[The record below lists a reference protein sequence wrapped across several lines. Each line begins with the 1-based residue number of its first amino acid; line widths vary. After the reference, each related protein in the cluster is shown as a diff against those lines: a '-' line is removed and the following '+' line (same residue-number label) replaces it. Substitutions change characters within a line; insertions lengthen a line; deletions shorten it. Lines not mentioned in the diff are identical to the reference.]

1 MAGKST
7 CAVTNDQVKE
17 AIKKYPTRKQ
27 AADAI
32 GTNLTTLL
40 RWEKYGVPKNI
51 KGDAPKKADAAKKT
65 EAMPKGAIN
74 ISGLR
79 KSPRKPNTG
88 CKPFFHNIPAGIGYP
103 IEFAAE
109 EWGFSLETIRRAALE
124 LGARVY
130 VETSKDVWIEMVIK
144 PKG

>member
-7 CAVTNDQVKE
+7 CTVTNEQVAE
-17 AIKKYPTRKQ
+17 ALKKYPMKKD
-27 AADAI
+27 AAKAL
-32 GTNLTTLL
+32 GTNPTTLL
-40 RWEKYGVPKNI
+40 RWAKYGVPNGAKE
-51 KGDAPKKADAAKKT
+51 PKKESPVK
-65 EAMPKGAIN
+65 ESVPKGAVN

-88 CKPFFHNIPAGIGYP
+88 CKPFFHEIPHGVGLP
-103 IEFAAE
+103 VEVAAE
-109 EWGFSLETIRRAALE
+109 EWGFSVETIRRAALE

-130 VETSKDVWIEMVIK
+130 VETSKDVWVEMVIK

>member
-1 MAGKST
+1 MARKSSCT
-7 CAVTNDQVKE
+7 ITSEELSE
-17 AIKKYPTRKQ
+17 ALKKYGSHEE
-27 AADAI
+27 AAAAL
-32 GTNLTTLL
+32 GVKRRTLS
-40 RWEKYGVPKNI
+40 RWVQVGVPGNI
-51 KGDAPKKADAAKKT
+51 KTAESFAAKT
-65 EAMPKGAIN
+65 STAVPKGGIN

-88 CKPFFHNIPAGIGYP
+88 CKPLFHQIPQGVGFP
-103 IEFAAE
+103 IDTASE
-109 EWGFSLETIRRAALE
+109 EWGFSVDTIRRAAIE

>member
-7 CAVTNDQVKE
+7 CTVTNEQV
-17 AIKKYPTRKQ
+17 AAAVKKYPMKKD
-27 AADAI
+27 AAAAL
-32 GTNLTTLL
+32 GTNPTTLL
-40 RWEKYGVPKNI
+40 RWVKYGVPN
-51 KGDAPKKADAAKKT
+51 GAKEPRK
-65 EAMPKGAIN
+65 EPSESIPKGAVN

-88 CKPFFHNIPAGIGYP
+88 CKPFFHESPSGVGLP
-103 IEFAAE
+103 VEVAAE
-109 EWGFSLETIRRAALE
+109 EWGFSVETIRRAALE

-130 VETSKDVWIEMVIK
+130 VETSKDVWVEMVIK